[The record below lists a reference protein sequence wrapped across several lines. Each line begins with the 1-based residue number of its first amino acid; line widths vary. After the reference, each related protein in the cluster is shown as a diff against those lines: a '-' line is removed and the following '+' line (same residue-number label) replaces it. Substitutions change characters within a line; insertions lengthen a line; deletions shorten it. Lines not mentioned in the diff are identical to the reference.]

1 MLNLLSYWRK
11 VFRYLRPY
19 WVLAAGAVAGSLVT
33 TGVGL
38 LAPWPMKILVDSV
51 LGNEPLPGLIR
62 SVGTVAPSKGSMLVL
77 VVMTGLA
84 LALATS
90 LATIITSY
98 LTTKLELAMTLDF
111 RSDLFQQAQRL
122 SMAYHEQ
129 RRSGMIIYII
139 NSMAGSATSVLMTLL
154 PLAQNGLTLVGMFWI
169 SFRLNPKLALLSLSV
184 VPFLY
189 YSVGYYSTHIRQR
202 LVTVKG
208 MEGETLSIIHEAVSM
223 LRVIK
228 AFGREDYEYGRFR
241 GQGVRANDA
250 RLKVTVRQ
258 EVFALAVNVT
268 SALGTAMV
276 LGYGAH
282 LALQHRL
289 TVGEL
294 LIVLAYIGSVY
305 RPLEVISSTIGSVQD
320 GLVNLQMA
328 FELLEKDPDIRDAPG
343 AVALDRA
350 KGRVCFDDVSF
361 SYHGRADTLNNI
373 SFEAAPGETIAI
385 VGPTGAGKSTLVS
398 LLPRFYDAQMGRVML
413 DGVDVKALTLKS
425 LRQQISIVLQEPL
438 LFSSTIADN
447 IAYGRLDA
455 TMDEIVE
462 AAKAANAHD
471 FVMAL
476 PQQYETL
483 LGERGAQLSGGERQR
498 IAVARAFLKN
508 APILI
513 LDEPTSSIDSRTEAV
528 ILDALERLMVG
539 RTTFLVAHRLST
551 LRNVN
556 TILVLNQGQLIERGT
571 HEELLALG
579 GLYRQ
584 LHDVQTGRVKRRIQ
598 VALSA
603 QPATLGWN
611 GVHGDSTRV
620 GDA

>member
-1 MLNLLSYWRK
+1 VKLFVYCRK
-11 VFRYLRPY
+11 VLRYLRPY
-19 WVLAAGAVAGSLVT
+19 WPFALAAVIGSVMT

-51 LGNEPLPGLIR
+51 LGNEPLPRLLRALG
-62 SVGTVAPSKGSMLVL
+62 GVASTKSSMLVL
-77 VVMTGLA
+77 VVAGGLA
-84 LALATS
+84 VAAATS
-90 LATIITSY
+90 LLTVITGY
-98 LTTKLELAMTLDF
+98 LTTRLDLAMTLDF

-122 SMAYHEQ
+122 SMAYHDQ

-139 NSMAGSATSVLMTLL
+139 NSMAGSATSVLMTVL
-154 PLAQNGLTLVGMFWI
+154 PLVQNSLTLAGMFWI
-169 SFRLNPKLALLSLSV
+169 SFRLNPRLALLSLSV

-202 LVTVKG
+202 LITVKS

-223 LRVIK
+223 LRVIV
-228 AFGREDYEYGRFR
+228 AFGREEYEHGRFR
-241 GQGVRANDA
+241 SQGLRANAA

-258 EVFALAVNVT
+258 EVFALAVNLT

-282 LALQHRL
+282 LALQRRL

-305 RPLEVISSTIGSVQD
+305 KPLEAISGTIGSLQD
-320 GLVNLQMA
+320 GLINLQIA
-328 FELLEKDPDIRDAPG
+328 FDLLEKAPDIRDAPG
-343 AVALDRA
+343 AVALERSS
-350 KGRVCFDDVSF
+350 GHVCFDDVSF
-361 SYHGRADTLNNI
+361 HYDGRVRTLSNI
-373 SFEAAPGETIAI
+373 SFEAAPGQTVAV

-398 LLPRFYDAQMGRVML
+398 LLPRFYDAQAGRILL
-413 DGVDVKALTLKS
+413 DGVDIKTLTLRS
-425 LRQQISIVLQEPL
+425 LRDQISIVLQEPL
-438 LFSSTIADN
+438 LFSATIADN
-447 IAYGRLDA
+447 IRYGRLDA
-455 TMDEIVE
+455 TMDDLVE
-462 AAKAANAHD
+462 ATKAANAHE

-476 PQQYETL
+476 PQQYDTL

-513 LDEPTSSIDSRTEAV
+513 LDEPTSSIDSKTEAV
-528 ILDALERLMVG
+528 ILDALERLMIG

-551 LRNVN
+551 LRNVDI
-556 TILVLNQGQLIERGT
+556 ILVLNHGQVIERGT
-571 HEELLALG
+571 HDELLELD

-584 LHDVQTGRVKRRIQ
+584 LHEVQTGRKKRRIQ
-598 VALSA
+598 LALGA
-603 QPATLGWN
+603 QPALG
-611 GVHGDSTRV
+611 
-620 GDA
+620 